1 MFSITKN
8 PLATMANLLF
18 KAQKYMNV
26 EDVLAF
32 KGITKRSRKE
42 KESEDHPD
50 HRKRAN
56 SHTAC
61 QRIT

>member
-1 MFSITKN
+1 
-8 PLATMANLLF
+8 MANLLF